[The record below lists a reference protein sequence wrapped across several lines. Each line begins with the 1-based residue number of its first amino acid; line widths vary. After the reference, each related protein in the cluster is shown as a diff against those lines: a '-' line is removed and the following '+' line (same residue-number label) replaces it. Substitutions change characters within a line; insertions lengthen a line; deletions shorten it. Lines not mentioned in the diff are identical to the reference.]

1 MKSIIYEEMQNFL
14 MNYYSNVIDG
24 TNVPILYLGMLRMK
38 IGSINYTGEKKL
50 GEAMVVIVLW
60 SMIFA
65 HFHNFSV
72 LLNILPRILC

>member
-38 IGSINYTGEKKL
+38 IGSINDTDEKRL
-50 GEAMVVIVLW
+50 GEAMVVIERYL
-60 SMIFA
+60 
-65 HFHNFSV
+65 
-72 LLNILPRILC
+72 RI